1 MLPEPIALFEHKYRN
16 SDTPLADYEVAKSY
30 GGYYDGMFPPVV
42 FTKFPFQPTNET
54 LQEGYAMLVEARERN
69 RLFLD
74 KIPQELKSI
83 DSWLNWRFEIKLEG
97 ASDSVYLV
105 LNKTPYRS
113 HGWGR
118 ASVNRPETWGTF
130 EQARI
135 AYETGKYDGVGLVQS
150 HTVGVDLDNKNG
162 PFDPQ
167 MLTNLRLNTYA
178 ERSPSG
184 GGIRQIGYGEL
195 PAGANRKG
203 TLELYDKKS
212 ARYLTIT
219 GDHIEGTPISINTCD
234 FTELHSRMV
243 AGEFGENR
251 GGGAQRSGND
261 DSLSIADWKLV
272 GDVVA
277 IVGRDPDDI
286 EQEMREGSFSEHY
299 RSKWDEYR
307 PKGGTYLRGTIENW
321 LDRHQR

>member
-1 MLPEPIALFEHKYRN
+1 MLPEMIVVQERKYR
-16 SDTPLADYEVAKSY
+16 SSETFLADYEVE
-30 GGYYDGMFPPVV
+30 GMTPPVV
-42 FTKFPFQPTNET
+42 FTKFS
-54 LQEGYAMLVEARERN
+54 LQITEEIVREGYEMLVEARNKN

-83 DSWLNWRFEIKLEG
+83 DSWLNWRYEIKLEG
-97 ASDSVYLV
+97 DSDNAFLK
-105 LNKTPYRS
+105 LNKTPYNS
-113 HGWGR
+113 HARGR
-118 ASVNRPETWGTF
+118 AAVNRPDTWSTF
-130 EQARI
+130 EQARA
-135 AYETGKYDGVGLVQS
+135 AYETGMYDGVGLVQS
-150 HTVGVDLDNKNG
+150 DTVGVDLDNKSG

-167 MLTNLRLNTYA
+167 MLANLRLNTYA

-184 GGIRQIGYGEL
+184 GGIRLIGYGEL
-195 PAGANRKG
+195 PRGRNRSG
-203 TLELYDKKS
+203 SLELYDRFS